1 MIIIVFLRLY
11 EYEVDRS
18 CEMNENLGT
27 GIAIFQGLSN
37 VALNCKCAHIIIAIG
52 HNVKLL

>member
-1 MIIIVFLRLY
+1 MIVIVFLRLY
-11 EYEVDRS
+11 EYEVDKS

-37 VALNCKCAHIIIAIG
+37 VALNCKCVYISLAVG
-52 HNVKLL
+52 HNVL